1 MKRIVI
7 ASIAVVFVLVAC
19 DRQKIYEDGFRVPET
34 GWKQSEMAIFEV
46 NVTDT
51 ASLCNVYINVRNT
64 NRYKWMELWLFVN
77 VHTPSGVLQRD
88 TVKIGIADE
97 RGKWLGNGLGSK
109 FDNSLLWQRNVR
121 FPETGVYTFEYEQ
134 GMRDEPLLGV
144 DDIGLRIEKS
154 LK

>member
-1 MKRIVI
+1 MKRVVMAGIVV
-7 ASIAVVFVLVAC
+7 AFMLVAC
-19 DRQKIYEDGFRVPET
+19 DRQKIYENDFRIPET
-34 GWKQSEMAIFEV
+34 GWKQSEMASFEV

-64 NRYKWMELWLFVN
+64 SQYKWMELWLFVN
-77 VHTPSGVLQRD
+77 VRTPSGIQQRD

-109 FDNSLLWQRNVR
+109 FDNSLLWQHNVR
-121 FPETGVYTFEYEQ
+121 FPETGAYTFEYEQ

-144 DDIGLRIEKS
+144 DDIGLRVEKS